1 MSLAVEAR
9 DGESCKMTTA
19 QQIKRFVIVLLH
31 PWSHTRNGYSR
42 NGANCK
48 LGRLGS
54 FEFQLMESIF
64 QSDGSHLFMDV
75 ELTKRA
81 VEQTHTQTNKQT
93 KPNQTKTKQNKQNKT
108 SLNIFKSYCQATGAS
123 AVPAAHAP
131 RSALA
136 APAVPRVAP
145 EPLAVPGA
153 ERRKS
158 RDAL

>member
-93 KPNQTKTKQNKQNKT
+93 NKTKPNQNKTKQTK
-108 SLNIFKSYCQATGAS
+108 
-123 AVPAAHAP
+123 
-131 RSALA
+131 
-136 APAVPRVAP
+136 
-145 EPLAVPGA
+145 
-153 ERRKS
+153 
-158 RDAL
+158 